1 MWLGIEVWVVVEE
14 ADDSSDNSQV
24 VEARP
29 AGSLRVDL
37 EHTELDGQL
46 EVLLKL
52 NLGEHCVRLQNL
64 VP

>member
-1 MWLGIEVWVVVEE
+1 MRLGIELGVVLEE
-14 ADDSSDNSQV
+14 ADDARDDGEV
-24 VEARP
+24 VEPRSRWAL
-29 AGSLRVDL
+29 GIDL
-37 EHTELDGQL
+37 EHPELDGQL